1 MLDSFML
8 AFALGSPAPEPK
20 PPVYVPTLEA
30 PKLSEDTPPI
40 SWARKCA
47 VKASEASPGCDCR
60 YCGGPGRSATPEA
73 KPEAKPEDK
82 ADAKPEVKPE
92 GKPEAKPE
100 AKAEAKAEAKPSYR
114 LADNTGKVW
123 EWHDINWLNQW
134 VASVNAIGEG
144 ATVAKNQAGAL
155 WNQAVASPAMNTQP
169 LVQPQLQAAPAYWQ
183 VLPQASP
190 VYWQVMPQSTQFC
203 VGGSCFR

>member
-1 MLDSFML
+1 VAVLDSFML
-8 AFALGSPAPEPK
+8 AFAIGSPAPEPK

-47 VKASEASPGCDCR
+47 VKASDAAAGCDCR
-60 YCGGPGRSATPEA
+60 YCGGPGYSAAPEVKPEVAPEA
-73 KPEAKPEDK
+73 KPEAKAET
-82 ADAKPEVKPE
+82 KPE

-100 AKAEAKAEAKPSYR
+100 AKAETKPLYR
-114 LADNTGKVW
+114 LADSRTGKVW

-134 VASVNAIGEG
+134 VASVNAIGLD
-144 ATVAKNQAGAL
+144 ATYAKNQAGAL
-155 WNQAVASPAMNTQP
+155 WNQAAAPAAMNARP
-169 LVQPQLQAAPAYWQ
+169 LVRPQLQAAPAYWQ
-183 VLPQASP
+183 TFPQASP